1 MSYTAEF
8 YKLRKSGKNKGKYIF
23 LKKIEIDHISELV
36 TGSLLNIVAKSGK
49 NHRYYIDRR
58 EHVYYDSP
66 QEYYLQ
72 YFIREIR
79 DW

>member
-1 MSYTAEF
+1 MSYTALF

-36 TGSLLNIVAKSGK
+36 VGSFLNLVNKSGNTHK
-49 NHRYYIDRR
+49 YYIDRR
-58 EHVYYDSP
+58 EHIYYDSP

-72 YFIREIR
+72 YFIREI
-79 DW
+79 